1 MINMMIHLSPESGY
15 HTAMMLLIQSFNSP
29 HSLFASDRKE
39 IKGLPPIKLGNASS
53 LRFDNFRQRFETFCE
68 VTE

>member
-29 HSLFASDRKE
+29 HSLFASERKE
-39 IKGLPPIKLGNASS
+39 IKGLPPIKLGM
-53 LRFDNFRQRFETFCE
+53 RQ
-68 VTE
+68 V